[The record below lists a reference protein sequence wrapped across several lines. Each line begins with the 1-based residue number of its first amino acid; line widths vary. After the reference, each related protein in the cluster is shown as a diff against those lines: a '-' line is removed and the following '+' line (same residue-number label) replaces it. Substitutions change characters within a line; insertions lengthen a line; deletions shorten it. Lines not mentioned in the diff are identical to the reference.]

1 MRPMEGGWMPH
12 MARLLLPNTE
22 KLHIPSAR
30 CIIHALLECM
40 CGLETRTDD
49 GKSCTQV
56 NHKWEIFFFF
66 IWLLWLG
73 CTHSI
78 SSLQSKVLVV
88 TCCSV
93 RTVIWYGTKSW
104 TCNTGFQLFCEHSFM
119 ASELCFASCVVHK
132 WRSGDS
138 LTLWG
143 ALAELWR
150 T

>member
-56 NHKWEIFFFF
+56 NHKWEIFFFSF
-66 IWLLWLG
+66 YMVIVVGMYPFNQLAAVKSLG
-73 CTHSI
+73 CYVLFSAHSD
-78 SSLQSKVLVV
+78 L
-88 TCCSV
+88 
-93 RTVIWYGTKSW
+93 IWNQILNMQHRFSAI
-104 TCNTGFQLFCEHSFM
+104 L
-119 ASELCFASCVVHK
+119 
-132 WRSGDS
+132 
-138 LTLWG
+138 
-143 ALAELWR
+143 
-150 T
+150 